1 MTIPNWS
8 VQPVTILSAHNNRS
22 MLFCHAWAQLFV
34 ILYEYFDKDTFPSLR
49 LYIVYQSIHLK
60 YGIY

>member
-8 VQPVTILSAHNNRS
+8 VQPVKILSAHNNRS
-22 MLFCHAWAQLFV
+22 MLFCQLFV

-49 LYIVYQSIHLK
+49 LYSL
-60 YGIY
+60 